1 MKEFILQNW
10 KIFAAAVLTVI
21 SSIISAIVIIKKS
34 GGKVS
39 WWDAIRAVILEK
51 IPSYVA
57 IVEVDGHGEEKKDA
71 VLNMALKEASEMLGR
86 QLSNEETELVIA
98 LASKQIEK
106 VLAAPQK
113 KEIAPKTPKSKYR
126 VD

>member
-10 KIFAAAVLTVI
+10 KILAAAVLTVI

-39 WWDAIRAVILEK
+39 WWDAIKAVILEK

-57 IVEVDGHGEEKKDA
+57 IVEVDGHGEEKRNT

-86 QLSNEETELVIA
+86 RLSNEETEVIIA
-98 LASKQIEK
+98 LASKQIET

-126 VD
+126 I

>member
-10 KIFAAAVLTVI
+10 KILAAAVLTVI
-21 SSIISAIVIIKKS
+21 SSIISAVVIIKKS

-39 WWDAIRAVILEK
+39 WWDAIKAVILEK

-57 IVEVDGHGEEKKDA
+57 IVEVDGHGEEKRNT

-86 QLSNEETELVIA
+86 RLSNEETELIIA

-126 VD
+126 V